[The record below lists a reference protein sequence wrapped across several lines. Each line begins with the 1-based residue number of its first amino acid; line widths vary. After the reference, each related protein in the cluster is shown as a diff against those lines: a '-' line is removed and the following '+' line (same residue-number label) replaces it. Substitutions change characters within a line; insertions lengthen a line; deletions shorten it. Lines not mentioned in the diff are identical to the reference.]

1 MSPRPPR
8 ALLTLDEL
16 ATALRDLPA
25 WELRDGKLQRALVF
39 RDFAEAFAFM
49 TRVALEAERL
59 DHHPDWSN
67 VWNRV
72 AITLWTHD
80 AGGITRSDIELA
92 GKIERAAQRPTGDVR

>member
-1 MSPRPPR
+1 VAR
-8 ALLTLDEL
+8 AVLDAEAVAAALHEL
-16 ATALRDLPA
+16 PG

-39 RDFAEAFAFM
+39 EDFAAAFAFM

-80 AGGITRSDIELA
+80 AGGLTQRDLA
-92 GKIERAAQRPTGDVR
+92 LARRIERAAAPFTPA